1 MEGKLMNTYRVVF
14 TNGEERELIVE
25 ADTFSEHENQV
36 VFYKGKQPVAAVS
49 RDKFLYTE
57 KVE

>member
-1 MEGKLMNTYRVVF
+1 MNTYRVVF

-25 ADTFSEHENQV
+25 ADTFSEYGNQV
-36 VFYKGKQPVAAVS
+36 VFYKGKQLVAAVS

-57 KVE
+57 KIEQD

>member
-1 MEGKLMNTYRVVF
+1 MHTYRVVF